1 MRKIVYVLMLV
12 WFGSQI
18 CEPVTAQTL
27 DEWLRP
33 KKTQLEYLA
42 GHLVSLKLYS
52 DALQEGYLLFR
63 QGSELIS
70 DVNNGEFSLH
80 KNYFLHRN
88 QWSLVME
95 KLSGLEQALSI
106 LRRLGPEAGNMAAK
120 ISVSNLD
127 PQIRNTLRGS
137 CLHVLGECNR
147 LSVDIENLR
156 SFPNDDDQQKW
167 QRANAINREVR
178 GLHLDF
184 QEFKIKLY
192 EYLKM
197 GEMYQKDL
205 EWTYKMLLR

>member
-12 WFGSQI
+12 LFGSQTF
-18 CEPVTAQTL
+18 EPVTAQTL

-70 DVNNGEFSLH
+70 DINNGEFSLH
-80 KNYFLHRN
+80 NNYFLHRT
-88 QWSLVME
+88 QWSPAME

-106 LRRLGPEAGNMAAK
+106 LRRLGPEAGSMAAK

-127 PQIRNTLRGS
+127 PKIRNALRGS

-147 LSVDIENLR
+147 LSVEIENLR
-156 SFPNDDDQQKW
+156 SFPNDDDHQKW
-167 QRANAINREVR
+167 ERANAINREVQ
-178 GLHLDF
+178 GLNRNFH
-184 QEFKIKLY
+184 EFKINLY

-205 EWTYKMLLR
+205 DWTYKMLLR

>member
-1 MRKIVYVLMLV
+1 MKISVFAFLLLLLGCISS
-12 WFGSQI
+12 GSLA
-18 CEPVTAQTL
+18 AQTL

-52 DALQEGYLLFR
+52 YALQEGYLLFR

-80 KNYFLHRN
+80 KNYFLHRH
-88 QWSLVME
+88 QWSPIME
-95 KLSGLEQALSI
+95 KLSGLEQARSI
-106 LRRLGPEAGNMAAK
+106 LKRLGPEAGSMAAK

-127 PQIRNTLRGS
+127 PQIRNALRGS

-147 LSVDIENLR
+147 LSVEIENLR
-156 SFPNDDDQQKW
+156 IFPNDDDHQKW
-167 QRANAINREVR
+167 ERANAINREVQ
-178 GLHLDF
+178 GLNRNFHG
-184 QEFKIKLY
+184 FKINLY

-205 EWTYKMLLR
+205 DWTNKMLLR